1 MSILQS
7 LHRQLKSQSRGE
19 QFRAHQGQQQAN
31 HLRINATIVNLLTG
45 DRKYAALRWISTGF
59 PSRDRANELSS
70 CDLLHRLPQIR
81 DEWGTLVEH
90 DGYFGGPEALLA
102 AYLGRTYSRVHA
114 GTAHN
119 EHAMDT
125 SIIARLAKSLAART
139 STILSRTPCVNCVTI
154 EVLA

>member
-1 MSILQS
+1 MPKGELIAYAALSSSTPKPVRMPVTDCVTLMVRMSILQS

-70 CDLLHRLPQIR
+70 CDLQNVGYLR
-81 DEWGTLVEH
+81 VENN
-90 DGYFGGPEALLA
+90 
-102 AYLGRTYSRVHA
+102 RV
-114 GTAHN
+114 
-119 EHAMDT
+119 
-125 SIIARLAKSLAART
+125 L
-139 STILSRTPCVNCVTI
+139 
-154 EVLA
+154 